1 VGLALAWATLASLAG
16 CQSSRIEGGEFRSDK
31 GYSVTLPGPEWRPDP
46 GRRGR
51 EADLTLT
58 RETPR
63 AGMLADATC
72 DTRETE
78 RPLRVLSRQLVFGLT
93 HRSAEPPELVT
104 IGGREGLRSVTRGER
119 DGTQVQVEAVVLKD
133 ARCVYDFLYV
143 APVDVFEAGRPDFRT
158 FVESFRN
165 DPR

>member
-1 VGLALAWATLASLAG
+1 VGLALAWAALVGVVG

-31 GYSVTLPGPEWRPDP
+31 GYRVTLPGPAWRPDP
-46 GRRGR
+46 GRRG

-72 DTRETE
+72 ETRGTD

-93 HRSAEPPELVT
+93 HRSVQPPEPVT
-104 IGGREGLRSVTRGER
+104 IAGRDGLRSVTRGER
-119 DGTQVQVEAVVLKD
+119 DGTEVQVEAVVLKD

-143 APVDVFEAGRPDFRT
+143 APVDVFEAARPDFRA